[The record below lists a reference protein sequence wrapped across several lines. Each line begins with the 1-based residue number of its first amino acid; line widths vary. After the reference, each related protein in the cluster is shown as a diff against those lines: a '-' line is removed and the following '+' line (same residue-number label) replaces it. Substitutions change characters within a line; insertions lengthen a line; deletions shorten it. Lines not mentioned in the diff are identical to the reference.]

1 MEGLLP
7 FLYRAIILHY
17 AEGGGWRTA
26 TGDSPFLRSD
36 SPSAS
41 RYYYVRLA
49 GSADDS
55 GRLRFAPASPQ
66 ASRDGAPVM
75 E

>member
-7 FLYRAIILHY
+7 FLYRAIVLHY

-26 TGDSPFLRSD
+26 TGDSPFLGSD

-41 RYYYVRLA
+41 RHYYVRLA

-55 GRLRFAPASPQ
+55 GRLQFAPSSL
-66 ASRDGAPVM
+66 ASRNALL
-75 E
+75 